1 MTNDHNNTDA
11 LSQSTI
17 YRLRWVA
24 NAMEAAKR
32 YSQEHPDEIPPV
44 GRELVEDSD

>member
-1 MTNDHNNTDA
+1 MSNDHNNTDA
-11 LSQSTI
+11 LEESAI

-32 YSQEHPDEIPPV
+32 YAQEHPEEVRLADPD
-44 GRELVEDSD
+44 LMDSPD